1 MFPLM
6 QKNKSLIIILSL
18 CALMLLYISY
28 SLFWQR
34 EKNREHAEILH
45 QRIVI
50 PLQEIKDSYHAE
62 KSE

>member
-1 MFPLM
+1 
-6 QKNKSLIIILSL
+6 
-18 CALMLLYISY
+18 MLLYISY

-34 EKNREHAEILH
+34 EKNREHAEMLH